1 MRRGSRVGRDWGAP
15 LHMER
20 LSRLVVRRRYELV
33 ALAVAGG
40 VAALHVWFEG
50 TPLPSGGGGPVGAR
64 EVLLRGLASAE
75 GKAGDLQFLMRGPVA
90 PAPELRVVAIDEKS
104 IQRHGRWPWP
114 RDLLAEALER
124 LAALKPAAVGL
135 DMTFTDEAEPG
146 PWATV
151 LAQLDEAS
159 SKLPEGGRRALEPV
173 RAALLARA
181 REDPDAKL
189 AQALAPPTFV
199 QGVAAYR
206 DSEAADY
213 GARADADAATLAPKL
228 LTTFPMAHQAARYQV
243 ALTRWLADRYRG
255 AQAPLRVFVRP
266 ETRLGHYMVK
276 LDPDGVLRRT
286 PLFIQ
291 LEVPAGL
298 LPSLELQT
306 AAVLLGAE
314 LEPAWDPLLQRV
326 VGARLR
332 HGAQV
337 VREVPNELQEPYA
350 RIPWLGEA
358 TVVPTLSMAD
368 VLAGSPTALELAGKA
383 VLVGVTLVGSF
394 DQVVTPFREV
404 EPGVY
409 AHAAMLSAILSGR
422 YLQRGPWLVWLEVAF
437 LLGGALLL
445 AASLPRVGA
454 GLRVVVPL
462 GLVFLWWTLGQLL
475 LRAGIQLALVLPA
488 VGLLAV
494 ASALTLLGWL
504 STDREKLR
512 LRRTFRYYL
521 SETVMTEMLEHPEH
535 LKLGGEKRELTV
547 LFSDIRGF
555 TGIAERTAPE
565 ALVRFVNG
573 YLTPMTAVVLEEGG
587 TLDKYIGDALM
598 AFWGAPVAQEDHALR
613 ACRAAMRFLAELE
626 RLRPLWRAEGL
637 GEVEIGVGI
646 NTGTMVVGNMGS
658 DVRFDYTVMGDAVNL
673 ASRLEGANK
682 LFGTEVLLSE
692 ETHARVR
699 GEVCARRL
707 GSVRVRGKQRPTQ
720 VYELRHLGPPV
731 PGEAETVAHFE
742 AGVDAFGARD
752 WEQAER
758 RFQAVQRLWP
768 KDGPSRRYL
777 DEVAFLRLSPPGPDW
792 DAASAGVV
800 K

>member
-1 MRRGSRVGRDWGAP
+1 
-15 LHMER
+15 MER

-33 ALAVAGG
+33 ALAVAAA
-40 VAALHVWFEG
+40 VAVLHVWFESSS
-50 TPLPSGGGGPVGAR
+50 LPSGGGGRVGPR

-75 GKAGDLQFLMRGPVA
+75 GKAGDLQFLMRGPL
-90 PAPELRVVAIDEKS
+90 PPSPELRVVAIDEKS

-114 RDLLAEALER
+114 RELLAKGLER

-151 LAQLDEAS
+151 LAQLEAAS
-159 SKLPEGGRRALEPV
+159 AKLPEAERTALGPV
-173 RAALLARA
+173 RAALLSRA
-181 REDPDAKL
+181 GEDPDAEL
-189 AQALAPPTFV
+189 ARALAPANLV

-206 DSEAADY
+206 AAEAADFA
-213 GARADADAATLAPKL
+213 ARAATDAETLAPKL
-228 LTTFPMAHQAARYQV
+228 LTTFPMAHQAARYEV
-243 ALTRWLADRYRG
+243 PLTRWLADRYRG
-255 AQAPLRVFVRP
+255 AQAPLRSFVRP
-266 ETRLGHYMVK
+266 QTRVGHYMVK

-314 LEPAWDPLLQRV
+314 VEPTWDPLLQRV

-332 HGAQV
+332 RGQQV
-337 VREVPNELQEPYA
+337 VREVPNEVQEPYA

-358 TVVPTLSMAD
+358 AVIPTVSMAD
-368 VLAGSPTALELAGKA
+368 VLAGGPEAQDLGGKA
-383 VLVGVTLVGSF
+383 VLVGVTLVGGF

-409 AHAAMLSAILSGR
+409 AHAAMLSAILSGH
-422 YLQRGPWLVWLEVAF
+422 YLQRGPWLLWLEVGF
-437 LLGGALLL
+437 LLVGALLL
-445 AASLPRVGA
+445 AVVLPRVGA
-454 GLRVVVPL
+454 SWRVGVPL
-462 GLVFLWWTLGQLL
+462 GLVAFWCLLGQLL
-475 LRAGIQLALVLPA
+475 LRAGLQLALVLPA
-488 VGLLAV
+488 AGLLAV

-521 SETVMTEMLEHPEH
+521 SETVMTEMLEHPEQ

-555 TGIAERTAPE
+555 TGISERIAPE

-573 YLTPMTAVVLEEGG
+573 YLTPMTNIVFEEGG

-626 RLRPLWRAEGL
+626 RLRPFWRADGV

-646 NTGTMVVGNMGS
+646 NTGPMVVGNMGS

-682 LFGTEVLLSE
+682 LFGTRVLLSE
-692 ETHARVR
+692 ETHSRVR

-720 VYELRHLGPPV
+720 VYELRHLGAATPA
-731 PGEAETVAHFE
+731 EAEAVTHFE
-742 AGVDAFGARD
+742 AGVDAFGAREF
-752 WEQAER
+752 EQAER
-758 RFQAVQRLWP
+758 HFQAVERLWP
-768 KDGPSRRYL
+768 KDGPSSRYL
-777 DEVAFLRLSPPGPDW
+777 DEVAFLRLSPPGPEW

>member
-1 MRRGSRVGRDWGAP
+1 MD
-15 LHMER
+15 R

-33 ALAVAGG
+33 ALAVAAA
-40 VAALHVWFEG
+40 VAAVHVWFEG
-50 TPLPSGGGGPVGAR
+50 APLPSGGGGPVGAR

-75 GKAGDLQFLMRGPVA
+75 GKAGDLQFLVRGPV
-90 PAPELRVVAIDEKS
+90 PVAPELRVVAIDEKS
-104 IQRHGRWPWP
+104 IQRYGRWPWP
-114 RDLLAEALER
+114 RGLLAKGLER

-135 DMTFTDEAEPG
+135 DMTFTDEAAPG
-146 PWATV
+146 PWVTV
-151 LAQLDEAS
+151 LAEVEAAS
-159 SKLPEGGRRALEPV
+159 TRLPEGGRTALEPV
-173 RAALLARA
+173 RTALLARA
-181 REDPDAKL
+181 REDPDAEL
-189 AQALAPPTFV
+189 ARALAPANFV

-206 DSEAADY
+206 DAEAADY
-213 GARADADAATLAPKL
+213 AARASADAETLAPKL
-228 LTTFPMAHQAARYQV
+228 ITTFPMAHQAARYQV
-243 ALTRWLADRYRG
+243 PLSRWLADRYRG
-255 AQAPLRVFVRP
+255 AQAPLRVFVGP
-266 ETRLGHYMVK
+266 QTRLGHYMVK

-291 LEVPAGL
+291 LEVPEGL

-314 LEPAWDPLLQRV
+314 VEPAWDPLLQRV

-332 HGAQV
+332 QGKEV

-358 TVVPTLSMAD
+358 AVVPTVSMAD
-368 VLAGSPTALELAGKA
+368 VLAGEPAAQALAGKA
-383 VLVGVTLVGSF
+383 ILVGVTLVGSF

-409 AHAAMLSAILSGR
+409 AHATMLSAILSGR
-422 YLQRGPWLVWLEVAF
+422 YLQRGPWLLWLEVAF

-445 AASLPRVGA
+445 AAALPRVGA
-454 GLRVVVPL
+454 GFLVAVPAVLVVV
-462 GLVFLWWTLGQLL
+462 WWMVGQLL
-475 LRAGIQLALVLPA
+475 LRAGIQLALVLPSL
-488 VGLLAV
+488 GLLAV

-555 TGIAERTAPE
+555 TTIAERIAPE

-573 YLTPMTAVVLEEGG
+573 YLTPMTDIVFDEGG

-626 RLRPLWRAEGL
+626 RLRPRWRAEGV
-637 GEVEIGVGI
+637 GEVDIGVGI
-646 NTGTMVVGNMGS
+646 NTGPMVVGNMGS

-682 LFGTEVLLSE
+682 LFGTQVLLSE
-692 ETHARVR
+692 ETHAQVR
-699 GEVCARRL
+699 SEVCARRL

-720 VYELRHLGPPV
+720 VYELRHLGPSTPAE
-731 PGEAETVAHFE
+731 GEAVAHFE

-752 WEQAER
+752 FEQAER
-758 RFQAVQRLWP
+758 HFLAVQRLWP

-792 DAASAGVV
+792 DASSAGVV

>member
-1 MRRGSRVGRDWGAP
+1 MQ
-15 LHMER
+15 R
-20 LSRLVVRRRYELV
+20 LLRLVILRRFELV
-33 ALAVAGG
+33 ALAVAAV
-40 VAALHVWFEG
+40 VAAVHVWFEKS
-50 TPLPSGGGGPVGAR
+50 PLPSGATGPAGAR
-64 EVLLRGLASAE
+64 EVLLRALASAE
-75 GKAGDLQFLMRGPVA
+75 GKAGDLEFLARGPLRA
-90 PAPELRVVAIDEKS
+90 SPELRVVAIDEKS
-104 IQRHGRWPWP
+104 IQRYGRWPWP
-114 RDLLAEALER
+114 RDLLAKGLEQ
-124 LAALKPAAVGL
+124 LSESKPGAVGL
-135 DMTFTDEAEPG
+135 DMTFTDAAEPG

-151 LAQLDEAS
+151 LAELDEAS
-159 SKLPEGGRRALEPV
+159 AKLPGSERAPLEPV
-173 RAALLARA
+173 RAALLTRV
-181 REDPDAKL
+181 REDPDAEL
-189 AQALAPPTFV
+189 ARALQPADVV

-206 DSEAADY
+206 DVEAGDFA
-213 GARADADAATLAPKL
+213 ARAAMDAETLAPKVIA
-228 LTTFPMAHQAARYQV
+228 TFPMAHQAARYQV
-243 ALTRWLADRYRG
+243 PLTGWLADRYRG
-255 AQAPLRVFVRP
+255 AQAPLRKFVRP
-266 ETRLGHYMVK
+266 QTRLGHYMVK

-286 PLFIQ
+286 PLFIK
-291 LEVPAGL
+291 LDVPAGL
-298 LPSLELQT
+298 LASVELQM

-314 LEPAWDPLLQRV
+314 VEPAWDPLLQRV

-332 HGAQV
+332 RGKDV
-337 VREVPNELQEPYA
+337 VREIPNELQEPYA

-358 TVVPTLSMAD
+358 AVVPTVSMAD
-368 VLAGSPTALELAGKA
+368 VLAGQAAKELAGKA

-409 AHAAMLSAILSGR
+409 AHAAMLSAILSGH
-422 YLQRGPWLVWLEVAF
+422 YLERGPWLLWLEVTF

-445 AASLPRVGA
+445 AVAMPRVGA
-454 GLRVVVPL
+454 GWRVVVPL
-462 GLVFLWWTLGQLL
+462 GLVAAWALLGQLL
-475 LRAGIQLALVLPA
+475 LRAGLQLALVLPSL
-488 VGLLAV
+488 GLLAV

-521 SETVMTEMLEHPEH
+521 SETVMTEMLEHPEQ

-555 TGIAERTAPE
+555 TSISERITPE

-573 YLTPMTAVVLEEGG
+573 YLTPMTNIVFEEGG

-613 ACRAAMRFLAELE
+613 ACRAAMRFLEELE
-626 RLRPLWRAEGL
+626 RLRPRWRDEGV
-637 GEVEIGVGI
+637 GDVNIGVGI
-646 NTGTMVVGNMGS
+646 NSGPMVVGNMGS

-682 LFGTEVLLSE
+682 LFGTRVLLSE
-692 ETHARVR
+692 ETHSQVR

-707 GSVRVRGKQRPTQ
+707 GSVRVRGKQQPTQ
-720 VYELRHLGPPV
+720 VYELRHLGPATPA
-731 PGEAETVAHFE
+731 EAEAVAHFE
-742 AGVDAFGARD
+742 AGVDAFSAREF
-752 WEQAER
+752 EQAER
-758 RFQAVQRLWP
+758 HFLAVQRHWP
-768 KDGPSRRYL
+768 QDGPTRRYL